1 MIKEL
6 NKNIIFIGMSLSGKT
21 TLGYEVSKKLCYN
34 FIDTDKLIEER
45 ENNTINNIFLL
56 KGEQYFRQCEKNLLN
71 DLKKT
76 KRTLISTGGGFPI
89 FNDNMKTLKDIGIV
103 IFLKVDLELL
113 IKRGKNTVDRPL
125 LKCGYDKKFKNMYNE
140 RIEIYSK
147 AHMTI
152 ELSENEEENMD
163 LIINNIRKF

>member
-21 TLGYEVSKKLCYN
+21 TLGYEISKELCCD
-34 FIDTDKLIEER
+34 FIDTDKMIEKR

-56 KGEQYFRQCEKNLLN
+56 KGEQYFRQCEKELLN
-71 DLKKT
+71 DFKKT
-76 KRTLISTGGGFPI
+76 KKTLISTGGGLPI
-89 FNDNMKTLKDIGIV
+89 FNDNMKILKNIGVV

-113 IKRGKNTVDRPL
+113 IKRGKDIVDRPL
-125 LKCGYDKKFKNMYNE
+125 LKCDYEKKLKNMYEE
-140 RIEIYSK
+140 RIKIYSK

-152 ELSENEEENMD
+152 ELGEDKEKNID
-163 LIINNIRKF
+163 LIMSNIRKF

>member
-21 TLGYEVSKKLCYN
+21 TLGYEVSKELCYN
-34 FIDTDKLIEER
+34 FIDTDKLIEKR

-71 DLKKT
+71 DFKKT
-76 KRTLISTGGGFPI
+76 ERTLISTGGGLPI

-113 IKRGKNTVDRPL
+113 IKRGKNIVDRPL
-125 LKCGYDKKFKNMYNE
+125 LKCDYEKKLKNMYEE
-140 RIEIYSK
+140 RIKTYSK

-152 ELSENEEENMD
+152 ELGENKEENID
-163 LIINNIRKF
+163 LIMNNIRKF